1 MSKDT
6 KIIHVKILDGKKEHI
21 EALLPRFAELKEK
34 LNFDAEFL
42 VTNDKIELASVK
54 TLIQELYDLYNK
66 QKTFEIQ
73 KRRLKNE

>member
-1 MSKDT
+1 MSEET
-6 KIIHVKILDGKKEHI
+6 KIIHVKILDGKREHI

-54 TLIQELYDLYNK
+54 TLIQELIELYRKQQKDKEPMK
-66 QKTFEIQ
+66 QKV
-73 KRRLKNE
+73 KK